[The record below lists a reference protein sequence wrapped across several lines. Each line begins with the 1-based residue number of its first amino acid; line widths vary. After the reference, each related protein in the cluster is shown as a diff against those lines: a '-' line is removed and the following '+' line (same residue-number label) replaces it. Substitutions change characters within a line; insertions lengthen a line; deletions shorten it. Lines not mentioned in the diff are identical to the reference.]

1 MNALYETGPNGL
13 WTFVFLTLLL
23 GGAAAMA
30 TGRALALTW
39 RPARQCVLYAAPLA
53 LTVAFLHFAL
63 FEEAVISMERI
74 AEDFAAASGF
84 AAGVASFLWNLRGW
98 AVQFALFAIMAGTG
112 YRLTRVRQMTRQ
124 YRFTCRPAGPFFW
137 GKGS

>member
-1 MNALYETGPNGL
+1 MNALYETGPNGI

-23 GGAAAMA
+23 GGTAAMA

-39 RPARQCVLYAAPLA
+39 RPAWQCVLYAAPLA

-74 AEDFAAASGF
+74 AEDSAAASGF
-84 AAGVASFLWNLRGW
+84 ATGVAGMMWNMRGW
-98 AVQFALFAIMAGTG
+98 AVQFALFAILAWTG

-124 YRFTCRPAGPFFW
+124 YRFACHPAGPFFW
-137 GKGS
+137 RQGS